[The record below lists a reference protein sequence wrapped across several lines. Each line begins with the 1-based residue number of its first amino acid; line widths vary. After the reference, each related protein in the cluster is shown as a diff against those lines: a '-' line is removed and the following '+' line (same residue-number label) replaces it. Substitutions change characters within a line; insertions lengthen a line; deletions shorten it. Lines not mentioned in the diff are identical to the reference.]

1 MKTSQQNLK
10 ELIDVKH
17 ALDEAAIV
25 AITDEKGCIIYVN
38 EKFCQ
43 ISKYKP
49 EELLGKDHRIINS
62 GYHPKAFFKNL
73 WETIRSGNVW
83 KGEVKNNAKDG
94 SFYWVDTTIVPFIDN
109 ETHLPYQYIA
119 IRKDITYLKRIENE
133 LRVLNEG
140 LESRVKE
147 RTRELEASNQEL
159 TLALVQLRES
169 EQTRETFVSALT
181 HDLRTPLIAEQRV
194 LGLLL
199 AQKESI
205 PIQLGNIA
213 ERLIKN
219 NTGLLALVN
228 KLLEMHQ
235 YEAGQVSIISSS
247 ADLYTLVQNCIDQVQ
262 SLSELKKLKIFNSIP
277 RDFGKVYLDTFQ
289 IERLLMNLLG
299 NAIQALKENGEIYI
313 DALQEQQ
320 NIVLSIA
327 DNGPG
332 IDSDELPH
340 LFDRYFVARQ
350 SQKKIGSGFGL
361 SICQMIAKLHG
372 GTITVKNNLD
382 QGCCFQITF
391 PKHSISLA
399 NQED

>member
-1 MKTSQQNLK
+1 MNASQQNLK
-10 ELIDVKH
+10 ELVDVRH

-25 AITDEKGCIIYVN
+25 AVTDAKGLIIYAN
-38 EKFCQ
+38 ERFCE

-49 EELLGKDHRIINS
+49 EELLGQDHRIINS
-62 GYHPKAFFKNL
+62 GYHPKVFFKNL
-73 WETIRSGNVW
+73 WETVRAGNVW
-83 KGEVKNNAKDG
+83 KGEVKNKAKDG

-147 RTRELEASNQEL
+147 RTRELEASNQGL
-159 TLALVQLRES
+159 ILALEQLRES

-194 LGLLL
+194 LDLLI
-199 AQKESI
+199 AQKANI
-205 PIQLGNIA
+205 PANLGDIA
-213 ERLIKN
+213 ERLIRN

-235 YEAGQVSIISSS
+235 YEAGKISIICSHTN
-247 ADLYTLVQNCIDQVQ
+247 LYALVQNCIDQVQ
-262 SLSELKKLKIFNSIP
+262 SLSEQKNLKILNSIP
-277 RDFGKVYLDTFQ
+277 KDFGTVYLDAFQ
-289 IERLLMNLLG
+289 MERLVMNLLG
-299 NAIQALKENGEIYI
+299 NAIQALKDNGEIYI
-313 DALQEQQ
+313 TALEEQQ
-320 NIVLSIA
+320 NIVLAIS

-332 IDSDELPH
+332 IYIDELPH

-372 GTITVKNNLD
+372 GTITVKNNFD
-382 QGCCFQITF
+382 AGCCFQITF
-391 PKHSISLA
+391 PKHTLSLS